1 MSKVNIVFFNVPK
14 NLPMIGELMRYYQGQ
29 DDFETADVSN
39 PSEVSQLLSMSGN
52 GVIIFKVENKPDLQA
67 VVTLLKSQKKLLKK
81 GLVKTACLS
90 FVKSKKVE
98 KILAKY
104 GCQEVLN
111 PRNITSK
118 TFSFK
123 INFWSKNIRA
133 QLVREEKDAAFQ
145 QKANNQNAKDAG
157 AVGAKKEDFK
167 HCEALSLP
175 SDIWISKIKIDHKRI
190 LKRYLSRLLGPSPHM
205 GKWMELEPQPGDRLP
220 TWKFVLKD
228 PDGQLIMEDGAWY
241 FSGSRP
247 EFDWKINRWNFSSE
261 RPHLYFYTKDGNVHS
276 RLKYENG
283 QVLITENSSYALT
296 KEQYILQTCESTFA
310 FDKENEDAEQGEN
323 LEGDSTD
330 EVNGHYEG
338 ESKTDHLDNKLEGKS
353 STDQLE
359 GDKQKGSNGY
369 QEGDVGGNLE
379 GNSQTDEIN
388 SDPLSGSLNHGPV
401 LDNGKKK
408 KSGYQ
413 EAPIDGTFS
422 GEGSTDQINQDPLS
436 GEING
441 AGKESKQD
449 PESNF
454 EEEAIDTHYEGNNSL
469 EEVERGPLS
478 GYLGKSRRKKQTNN
492 ASEFDEEKI
501 EKHYNGKAN
510 VDEIER
516 EPLSGE
522 LNTDIDSGKKNK
534 YSNDSSAS
542 PKPSDINESSEDV
555 EHSDSNSSLDEL
567 DRDLPS
573 IDLGS
578 ASKKQNRNK
587 TESSEGGDALND
599 EKSHDRS
606 NHLDREGIET
616 GNRELSNKNDS
627 RNRQMENFEE
637 LEELERDP
645 IQNELEE
652 DTKSSN
658 GSLDKVNYRR
668 EAQQKG
674 IGKEHNQS
682 EESSREDYHKNR
694 EEGLN
699 IDPKNSDSNEQIEEL
714 ERDTNL
720 DFLPRGRKLE
730 EEAPLATQ
738 ISEENNTRDER
749 DLKEEE
755 IEQALGGATLL
766 NVEELRS
773 KVVQANPSVDNERA
787 DLDRVI
793 GQDVNTE
800 SGEVKVIVSCV
811 IDGQSVNQLCEFEEF
826 FPDELVVSGP
836 QGRFETSQKVRA
848 LIRLSYSGERLVIE
862 ARGVVTDVEELGEDL
877 ESAAISIDVID
888 ENVYNRFMGLYQ
900 QRQENIH
907 QFMKQAKGQD

>member
-67 VVTLLKSQKKLLKK
+67 VVTLLKSQKKLLRK

-145 QKANNQNAKDAG
+145 QKSNNANAKDTG
-157 AVGAKKEDFK
+157 TTGGKKEDFK
-167 HCEALSLP
+167 HCEALTLP
-175 SDIWISKIKIDHKRI
+175 SDIWISKLKIDHKRI
-190 LKRYLSRLLGPSPHM
+190 LKRYLSRLMGPSPHM

-228 PDGQLIMEDGAWY
+228 PEGQLIMEDGAWY

-310 FDKENEDAEQGEN
+310 FDNENEEAEQGEN
-323 LEGDSTD
+323 LEGDSAD
-330 EVNGHYEG
+330 AVSGHYEG

-359 GDKQKGSNGY
+359 GDRQKGSNGY

-379 GNSQTDEIN
+379 GKNQTDEIN
-388 SDPLSGSLNHGPV
+388 GDPLSGNINHGAMIE
-401 LDNGKKK
+401 NGEKK

-413 EAPIDGTFS
+413 EAQIDGTLS
-422 GEGSTDQINQDPLS
+422 GQSSTDQIQQDPLS
-436 GEING
+436 GDISGGE
-441 AGKESKQD
+441 KKSQQD
-449 PESNF
+449 KESNF
-454 EEEAIDTHYEGNNSL
+454 EEEAIDTHYEGNNSF

-478 GYLGKSRRKKQTNN
+478 GYFGKSRKKKQTN
-492 ASEFDEEKI
+492 SDSDFDEEKI
-501 EKHYNGKAN
+501 EKHYNGRGS
-510 VDEIER
+510 VDEVER

-522 LNTDIDSGKKNK
+522 LNPGESLDQKDEYSEESTTPLKHGDIKGSSVDENPDSK
-534 YSNDSSAS
+534 SSM
-542 PKPSDINESSEDV
+542 
-555 EHSDSNSSLDEL
+555 DEL
-567 DRDLPS
+567 DRDAPNM
-573 IDLGS
+573 DLGS
-578 ASKKQNRNK
+578 VPKKQSRSQS
-587 TESSEGGDALND
+587 ESSEGHEALLD
-599 EKSHDRS
+599 EKSNHHGGHFPGEEFETMHKKSS
-606 NHLDREGIET
+606 NIGSSKEQ
-616 GNRELSNKNDS
+616 EL
-627 RNRQMENFEE
+627 EEFEDI
-637 LEELERDP
+637 EELEREP
-645 IQNELEE
+645 IQSEFEE
-652 DTKSSN
+652 KSNNSIE
-658 GSLDKVNYRR
+658 SLDKINPGLVAERDER
-668 EAQQKG
+668 
-674 IGKEHNQS
+674 GKKADHS
-682 EESSREDYHKNR
+682 TGSAKREDHKNR

-699 IDPKNSDSNEQIEEL
+699 IDPKNSDSNDEIEEL

-720 DFLPRGRKLE
+720 DFLPSGRKLE
-730 EEAPLATQ
+730 EEAPLATGT
-738 ISEENNTRDER
+738 SERSNPRDER

-755 IEQALGGATLL
+755 IEQALGGGTLL
-766 NVEELRS
+766 DAEELKN
-773 KVVQANPSVDNERA
+773 KVVEAKPSVDLETPN
-787 DLDRVI
+787 LDKVI
-793 GQDVNTE
+793 GQDVSTE
-800 SGEVKVIVSCV
+800 SGEVKVIVSCE
-811 IDGQSVNQLCEFEEF
+811 IDGQSINQLCEFEEF

-836 QGRFETSQKVRA
+836 QGRFKTSQKVRA
-848 LIRLSYSGERLVIE
+848 LIRLTYSGEKLVIE
-862 ARGVVTDVEELGEDL
+862 ARGVVSDVEELGEEL
-877 ESAAISIDVID
+877 ESAAISIDAID
-888 ENVYNRFMGLYQ
+888 ENIYNQFMGLYQ